1 MFLGVLEDQEIAVKR
16 DIERYDT
23 LVSEDGNDDYDSEG
37 DDSSDDESEGAV
49 GGTSYNPSPQKTKY
63 EERSI
68 EEMREV
74 VRYRTATITGPRKMS
89 SILSRFRWIRDA
101 NHYYY
106 IEKKVKKAGSRNDKV
121 DRINEYVLQRFID
134 ASANECRIHDL
145 DLVKWA
151 LYKKREIDWKDFKAS
166 KGWVDKFKKKNR
178 IGIRTI
184 THIVSKKSI
193 ESAEMIKSIRYPYV
207 ESIRS
212 MMKTIP
218 LSSIFNVDQSGFRKE
233 LHSGGTLR
241 VKGAKKIE
249 AVVQSVTS
257 TTHSYTIMPVISA
270 NGILCS
276 PMFVVLQETTGEN
289 FGPRVVT
296 TMKRPNNLYIR
307 CSKSGLVTKKLMN
320 EWFIQLFLQGFP
332 LEKHLLCDSLSTY
345 KNTDEINALKPA
357 NQKYQ
362 LHFIP
367 PGTTGFVQPLDVFFF
382 RQWKTF
388 VKKITDHVIM
398 ENCETQ
404 LYQRDSILVLQSL
417 VHNQFSCPRFQPFIR
432 QLWIKAGYVSTVED
446 FEHPIDVC
454 FRTISKCSEDCDE
467 SPLIRCAWCY
477 KELCFNHF
485 FIQYH
490 MHN

>member
-1 MFLGVLEDQEIAVKR
+1 MLEDQQMAVQR

-23 LVSEDGNDDYDSEG
+23 LVFHDGNDDYDSSD
-37 DDSSDDESEGAV
+37 DDSDDDALKGAV
-49 GGTSYNPSPQKTKY
+49 GGTSDTYNPSPQKEKY

-68 EEMREV
+68 EEMRQV
-74 VRYRTATITGPRKMS
+74 VAYRNSTITGPRKMS
-89 SILSRFRWIRDA
+89 SVISRYRWIRDS

-106 IEKKVKKAGSRNDKV
+106 IERKVKKLGSRNDKL
-121 DRINEYVLQRFID
+121 DQINDYVLQRFTD
-134 ASANECRIHDL
+134 ASDRGCRIHDL
-145 DLVKWA
+145 DLVKWG
-151 LYKKREIDWKDFKAS
+151 LFKKREIDWKDFKAS
-166 KGWVDKFKKKNR
+166 KGWVDRFKKKYR

-184 THIVSKKSI
+184 THIVSKKSK
-193 ESAEMIKSIRYPYV
+193 ESAEMIKVQGDSFV
-207 ESIRS
+207 ESIKEL
-212 MMKTIP
+212 MKTVP

-233 LHSGGTLR
+233 LHTGGTLR
-241 VKGAKKIE
+241 FKGAKKVE

-276 PMFVVLQETTGEN
+276 PMFIVLQETTGEE
-289 FGPRVVT
+289 FGPRVST
-296 TMKRPNNLYIR
+296 SMKRPNNLYIR

-332 LEKHLLCDSLSTY
+332 QEKHLLCDSLSTY
-345 KNTDEINALKPA
+345 KNTNEIDALKPA
-357 NQKYQ
+357 NQRYQ

-388 VKKITDHVIM
+388 VKKITDYVIM
-398 ENCETQ
+398 EDCDIQ
-404 LYQRDSILVLQSL
+404 LFQRDNLLILQSL
-417 VHNQFSCPRFQPFIR
+417 VHNQFCCPRFQPFIR
-432 QLWIKAGYVSTVED
+432 QSWMKAGYVSTVEE

-454 FRTISKCSEDCDE
+454 YRNLSKCSEDCAN
-467 SPLIRCAWCY
+467 SPLLRCSWCN

-490 MHN
+490 FHN